1 VVQPIWSILC
11 FIIVCC
17 ILAILHDS
25 VWLSFYNNWGWSGA
39 WWVPVPKRWPPGN
52 WCWFLPPVAP
62 LSAPRPLVGCGCAVA
77 PCTRLLRTVLQ
88 FIQWHS
94 RFWLGTQSR
103 PLNHQLRSQ
112 LSACDAKHGAPVAC
126 ELPPFASASWL
137 SATTEPSARPQAGF
151 ADPVLFHSR
160 RHGPWEW
167 EIPGN
172 GDSICRTAAGASF
185 VLPPTS
191 TTAYLSRS
199 SGYQRLRDCQTL
211 LVLLHNSEVLL
222 HKDSSKLI
230 PYLGITYQFA
240 IGTSAATKWVKLSVS
255 AAQKRY

>member
-1 VVQPIWSILC
+1 VRGGCRSQNGGHQVTDADSCRRLLRCQHRGPSSAAAVPLLHALGCSVVSTEAPRRLRLCRCSMHSVAPYCTSVHSVAQPLLTGHTKSTSKPSA
-11 FIIVCC
+11 
-17 ILAILHDS
+17 AITTLS
-25 VWLSFYNNWGWSGA
+25 LRCQARGPSCLWTTTVRLSFVVISDDGTECPTPGRIRWSGA
-39 WWVPVPKRWPPGN
+39 ISLTPP
-52 WCWFLPPVAP
+52 W
-62 LSAPRPLVGCGCAVA
+62 SM
-77 PCTRLLRTVLQ
+77 
-88 FIQWHS
+88 
-94 RFWLGTQSR
+94 
-103 PLNHQLRSQ
+103 
-112 LSACDAKHGAPVAC
+112 
-126 ELPPFASASWL
+126 
-137 SATTEPSARPQAGF
+137 
-151 ADPVLFHSR
+151 
-160 RHGPWEW
+160 
-167 EIPGN
+167 GN